1 MDHEFFAKSKI
12 TINSFLLGSL
22 FLGNFMAA
30 SPVDYVNPFIGTG
43 GHGHTYPGATMPFG
57 IQVSGTN
64 ILLNWA
70 TTNGQNYQIQYK
82 DDLTAPNWI
91 PLGSPVLGTGGF
103 ISVTND
109 INLST

>member
-1 MDHEFFAKSKI
+1 
-12 TINSFLLGSL
+12 
-22 FLGNFMAA
+22 MAA
-30 SPVDYVNPFIGTG
+30 PPVDYVNPFIGTG

-70 TTNGQNYQIQYK
+70 TTDGQNYQIQYK